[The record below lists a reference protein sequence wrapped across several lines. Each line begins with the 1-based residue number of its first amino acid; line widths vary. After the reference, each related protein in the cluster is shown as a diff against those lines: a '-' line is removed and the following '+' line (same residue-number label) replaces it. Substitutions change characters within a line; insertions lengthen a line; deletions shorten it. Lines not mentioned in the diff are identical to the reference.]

1 MGYAIAGRSQ
11 AHSQPHTMC
20 VFVRLVPSK
29 SVTLTVNVS
38 GVCQMADI
46 RKDTR
51 REQSVTA
58 LCVAVSTLGLSTD
71 GNLQIT
77 ALVRAHG
84 KMLTKSDSSS
94 PDSSA

>member
-1 MGYAIAGRSQ
+1 
-11 AHSQPHTMC
+11 MC
-20 VFVRLVPSK
+20 VFVRLVASK
-29 SVTLTVNVS
+29 SITLTVNVS

-58 LCVAVSTLGLSTD
+58 LCVAVSALGLYTD

-77 ALVRAHG
+77 ALV
-84 KMLTKSDSSS
+84 
-94 PDSSA
+94 